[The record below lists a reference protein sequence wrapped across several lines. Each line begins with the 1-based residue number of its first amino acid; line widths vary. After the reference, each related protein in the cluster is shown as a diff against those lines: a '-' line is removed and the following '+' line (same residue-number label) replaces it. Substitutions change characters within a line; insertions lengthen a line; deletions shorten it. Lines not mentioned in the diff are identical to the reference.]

1 MVHVGKVLPKQI
13 VKVHVVIIEKGQ
25 MFNSAYVFNLNPSIY
40 PRYEEHIVGSSDTP
54 KYTF

>member
-1 MVHVGKVLPKQI
+1 MVHVGKILPNQK
-13 VKVHVVIIEKGQ
+13 VKVHVVIIEKGE
-25 MFNSAYVFNLNPSIY
+25 MFNSAYVFNLNPSLY